1 MSWYLK
7 NMFCMT
13 ILIYK
18 SDSVK
23 IYDTLLPNET
33 FWGQSGLHYL
43 KENQSVEFSGSLTF
57 CVRFRYI
64 KFTYASS
71 LWDIKEPG
79 SWVRFFQSKT
89 EYPRTFMFFGNGWS
103 EAHTSLIIKDPI
115 LEEFNVWHMNMWQHL
130 CFAYHKTLSH
140 VSLVK
145 VSFLYSYIPLCQM
158 NIHTRKVKYWKH
170 SWHFC

>member
-1 MSWYLK
+1 MSWYFK
-7 NMFCMT
+7 NTIMFYVT
-13 ILIYK
+13 ILICK
-18 SDSVK
+18 SDSLK

-57 CVRFRYI
+57 CVRFRCI
-64 KFTYASS
+64 KFTYESS

-89 EYPRTFMFFGNGWS
+89 EYPRTFMFFGNSWS
-103 EAHTSLIIKDPI
+103 EAQTSFIIKDPI

-130 CFAYHKTLSH
+130 CFAYNKTLSH

-145 VSFLYSYIPLCQM
+145 VSF
-158 NIHTRKVKYWKH
+158 
-170 SWHFC
+170 

>member
-1 MSWYLK
+1 MSWYFK
-7 NMFCMT
+7 NTFIFCLT
-13 ILIYK
+13 ILICK
-18 SDSVK
+18 SDSLK

-43 KENQSVEFSGSLTF
+43 KENQSVQFSGSLTF
-57 CVRFRYI
+57 CVRFRYTRFLI
-64 KFTYASS
+64 TSA

-79 SWVRFFQSKT
+79 SWVNFFKLIA
-89 EYPRTFMFFGNGWS
+89 EYPRTFMMFGNNWS
-103 EAHTSLIIKDPI
+103 EAHKWFIIKDPI

-145 VSFLYSYIPLCQM
+145 VSLLYSFYFD
-158 NIHTRKVKYWKH
+158 K
-170 SWHFC
+170 